1 MTNEPSQPYDG
12 ALSTREELLAGYCC
26 ECHEPMSSTD
36 KKYVAVNG
44 DICCSEDCMREVN
57 FDFQRDL

>member
-1 MTNEPSQPYDG
+1 MKNETGQLNDG
-12 ALSTREELLAGYCC
+12 ALPTCEELLAGYCC
-26 ECHEPMSSTD
+26 QCHEPMSSTD

-44 DICCSEDCMREVN
+44 DICCSEDCRREID